1 MSRNCRFSILAALVP
16 ALILCLQHTARAF
29 EIFPRPEAQY
39 TVQRGDT
46 LYGISGFYYSNS
58 ALWPFLWNQNPSIA
72 IKNSAGAPEKQ
83 PLTPGTR
90 IDLYAHRTDTRMVS
104 DPYAPPTGISDDV
117 RFLVTRIPRK
127 GIPYEKWY
135 FRYKLSMRPTQL
147 WGYVVGS
154 PDPFKN
160 QFLERDLLYV
170 RFRPSKKQV
179 VMVGDRFG
187 VYRERGP
194 LKHPLNS
201 DRKIG
206 YLTEIV
212 GEIEITNIGHDLV
225 TGIILESYVELAVGD
240 KVSLYAPRERE
251 IVPTKIH
258 RMLTGTILIS
268 ATRFVDS
275 SIQDSLNLEKDIL
288 FIDRGECDGMKEGQ
302 LINIYRPSQPIP
314 DPYFRSRWLDTPDR
328 YIGEAMVLK
337 AYEKN
342 STILITKSREEVIP
356 GDIIK
361 SVSD

>member
-1 MSRNCRFSILAALVP
+1 MSRNYRFSILSALVP
-16 ALILCLQHTARAF
+16 ALLLCLQHAACAF

-46 LYGISGFYYSNS
+46 LFGISGFYYANP
-58 ALWPFLWNQNPSIA
+58 ALWPFLWNQNPSIS
-72 IKNSAGAPEKQ
+72 IKNTAGAPEKQ

-90 IDLYAHRTDTRMVS
+90 IDLHHHRTDTRMVN
-104 DPYAPPTGISDDV
+104 DAYAPPTGIPDDV
-117 RFLVTRIPRK
+117 RFLVNRIPRK
-127 GIPYEKWY
+127 GIPYEKQY

-154 PDPFKN
+154 PDPFKD
-160 QFLERDLLYV
+160 QFLERDILYI

-187 VYRERGP
+187 VYREKGP
-194 LKHPLNS
+194 LNHPLNP

-206 YLTEIV
+206 YMSEIV
-212 GEIEITNIGHDLV
+212 GEIEITSTGHDLV
-225 TGIILESYVELAVGD
+225 TGIVLESFVELAKGD
-240 KVSLYAPRERE
+240 KISLYAPRERE
-251 IVPTKIH
+251 IVPTKVH

-275 SIQDSLNLEKDIL
+275 SSVDSLNLEKDIM
-288 FIDRGECDGMKEGQ
+288 FIDRGECDGMKEGT
-302 LINIYRPSQPIP
+302 LVNIYRASHPIA
-314 DPYFRSRWLDTPDR
+314 DPYFRSRWLNTPDR
-328 YIGEAMVLK
+328 YVGEAMILK
-337 AYEKN
+337 AFEKN
-342 STILITKSREEVIP
+342 STILITRSREEVIP